1 MPKVILVNPA
11 LTTMGYS
18 FIAPRW
24 LFVLARATPV
34 DLVGDPVIVD
44 ESITP
49 FDPEILGRGDIV
61 GIGISSGN
69 CTAGYRVLKEAK
81 AKGATVIMGGI
92 HATIF
97 PDEPLD
103 MGADSVVTGNGDLI
117 WREVIKD
124 ALDNRL
130 QKKYAGGRVPGDSL
144 LKARWDLIDPGKY
157 MLASIQ
163 TVAGCPENCS
173 FCSVWVTDGRRP
185 RQRLTDKIIEEANE
199 LYDMGFRFIFFAD
212 DNFNPST
219 LGRIE
224 REPSQQKKDEFERLR
239 EERLR
244 LFDEYDRRVP
254 KDLIAWTQM
263 TSEVLSDPEYLSAMC
278 KKMRI
283 RAALVGVE
291 SFSQEGLETANK
303 LWNPVG
309 QKMIE
314 TIREIQENGIFVLS
328 SIICGLESDSIQS
341 IETMREFALE
351 SGAAM
356 AQFTIYNPYPG
367 TKDYHEMMADRKNLD
382 RPGYVPKHKT
392 EILHDRFWLTFQ
404 KPADI
409 IKHPNMTREELIREN
424 KRCWD
429 AFYSSK
435 EVFKRATRGI
445 GKRWSPAARISYIML
460 CFIFK
465 RIYSENGISADS
477 VKRRKAGFITRFLV
491 RIALGF
497 YSRFFQKK
505 KLRPKAPPI
514 KSPSDGARLDESAAL
529 MSQGREVIEPQR

>member
-1 MPKVILVNPA
+1 MPRVILVNPT

-24 LFVLARATPV
+24 LFVIAQATPV
-34 DLVGDPVIVD
+34 DLVGDPLIVD
-44 ESITP
+44 EAITP
-49 FDPEILGRGDIV
+49 FDPETVCPGDIL
-61 GIGISSGN
+61 GIGITSGN

-81 AKGATVIMGGI
+81 ARGATVIMGGI

-97 PDEPLD
+97 PDEPLE

-124 ALDNRL
+124 ALDNKL

-144 LKARWDLIDPGKY
+144 LKARWDLIDPDKY

-173 FCSVWVTDGRRP
+173 FCSVWVTDGRQP

-199 LYDMGFRFIFFAD
+199 LYDKGFRFILFAD
-212 DNFNPST
+212 DNFNPAT

-224 REPSQQKKDEFERLR
+224 REPSQQKRNEFEQIR

-244 LFDEYDRRVP
+244 FFDEYDRRVP
-254 KDLIAWTQM
+254 KDMFAWTQM
-263 TSEVLSDPEYLSAMC
+263 TSEILSDPEYLSAMY

-283 RAALVGVE
+283 KAALIGVE
-291 SFSQEGLETANK
+291 SFSQEGLKSANK

-314 TIREIQENGIFVLS
+314 TIQEVQENGIFVLS
-328 SIICGLESDSIQS
+328 SIICGLESDSILS
-341 IETMREFALE
+341 IETMRKFALE
-351 SGAAM
+351 SGTSM

-367 TKDYHEMMADRKNLD
+367 TKDYYEMMTDRKNRD

-392 EILHDRFWLTFQ
+392 EILHDRFWLDFQ

-424 KRCWD
+424 KQCWD

-435 EVFKRATRGI
+435 AVFKRAFSGI
-445 GKRWSPAARISYIML
+445 GKSWSPAARISYIML

-477 VKRRKAGFITRFLV
+477 VKRRKTGFITKLLV
-491 RIALGF
+491 RIGVGF
-497 YSRFFQKK
+497 YSHFFQKK
-505 KLRPKAPPI
+505 KSGLKAPSI
-514 KSPSDGARLDESAAL
+514 KSPSDRTVITSEE
-529 MSQGREVIEPQR
+529 REVIEPQA